1 MIEDFQILII
11 YVDIGILE
19 MKTLEFD
26 NYDLVNNGSD
36 SSWWRF

>member
-26 NYDLVNNGSD
+26 I
-36 SSWWRF
+36 WFRE

>member
-26 NYDLVNNGSD
+26 IWLSE
-36 SSWWRF
+36 

>member
-19 MKTLEFD
+19 MKTFLGIW
-26 NYDLVNNGSD
+26 YMI
-36 SSWWRF
+36 

>member
-26 NYDLVNNGSD
+26 IWFSE
-36 SSWWRF
+36 